1 MVSSLGFTLSFEQG
15 LTWFD
20 LHFKTPTWVAME
32 RTDWGRDSR
41 RGSRGMSYQATE
53 WVQSDGGGSDG

>member
-32 RTDWGRDSR
+32 RTDWVGTA
-41 RGSRGMSYQATE
+41 GEEAEG
-53 WVQSDGGGSDG
+53 